1 MERNIKSLIDYAMG
15 ATDGEIGNV
24 EEFYFDDETW
34 TIRYMIVKT
43 GGWLFGRKVLI
54 SPEALQKP
62 NWEKKEFPVNL
73 TQEQIKNSP
82 DIDTDMP
89 VSRRMEIELYEHYPW
104 QGYWGS
110 AFYAGS
116 TWGVISPA
124 PVLSVTKEI
133 ISTERNSEDDEHLR
147 STQQVANYQVHAT
160 DGDIGHVYDFII
172 DDTTWQL
179 KYLVIDTHNYF
190 GGKKVLVDV
199 KNIKEVSWGQ
209 SKIILAI
216 SKAVVNEC
224 ALFDELKYNHPE
236 SDKSNFDN
244 G

>member
-1 MERNIKSLIDYAMG
+1 MKRNIKSLIDYSMG

-43 GGWLFGRKVLI
+43 GGWLSGRKVLI
-54 SPEALQKP
+54 PTEALQKP
-62 NWEKKEFPVNL
+62 DWDKKEFPINL

-82 DIDTDMP
+82 DIDTNMP

-116 TWGVISPA
+116 TWGVMSPA
-124 PVLSVTKEI
+124 PILN
-133 ISTERNSEDDEHLR
+133 STQEFVKTEKITADDHHLR
-147 STQQVANYQVHAT
+147 SSQQVTDYQVHAT
-160 DGDIGHVYDFII
+160 DGDIGHVNDFII
-172 DDTTWQL
+172 EDTTWQL

-190 GGKKVLVDV
+190 GGKKVLIDV
-199 KNIKEVSWGQ
+199 KNIKEVSWGKSQ
-209 SKIILAI
+209 IILSI
-216 SKAVVNEC
+216 SKEAVNDCV
-224 ALFDELKYNHPE
+224 LFDELKYNHPE
-236 SDKSNFDN
+236 SDK
-244 G
+244 